1 MAYPLSIRIRWV
13 GFYPIE
19 PHFTDEYLG
28 LAADSDSLCRFPP
41 VRLSTEFARVIGVL
55 SNGQSMSM
63 GSSKEGSDEAM
74 AGSVRS
80 RSGCDTLAFVEEKV
94 GPGDLR
100 AALAV

>member
-1 MAYPLSIRIRWV
+1 
-13 GFYPIE
+13 
-19 PHFTDEYLG
+19 
-28 LAADSDSLCRFPP
+28 
-41 VRLSTEFARVIGVL
+41 
-55 SNGQSMSM
+55 M